1 MTMPADTLLIILLA
15 ALGGA
20 ALPLLGWLRA
30 ERRIRHL
37 EMTVLAQAS
46 DQDRFEE
53 LSAALRGLALQNEQ
67 LLDAQPSLMRRSPMS
82 PEGRSRP
89 DAAGPIT
96 PH

>member
-1 MTMPADTLLIILLA
+1 MPADTLLIILLA

-30 ERRIRHL
+30 QRRIRHL
-37 EMTVLAQAS
+37 EMTLLAQAS

-53 LSAALRGLALQNEQ
+53 LSAAMRGLAQQNEQ
-67 LLDAQPSLMRRSPMS
+67 LLDAQSSLMRISTIS
-82 PEGRSRP
+82 PEDRGRP
-89 DAAGPIT
+89 DAAGPST